1 MKRKTRRSSTIRV
14 RLRAFSVSCLWVLLV
29 VACGE
34 SQSTD
39 VESAAEFRDAFLAG
53 ERSWEQVLERAAQEG
68 EVEFYH
74 WGGSEALNNW
84 MEVSARPEIEQN
96 DIRLNLRRADTR
108 DVVDL
113 VLADM
118 ATERGPGD
126 GTVDMVWING
136 ENFRTLK
143 DNNALFGS
151 FADQLPNARYYLLDA
166 DDPASSVNLFDFGTP
181 TDLMEMPWAAF
192 QYTFRIDTERLVPED
207 APRTFAELEEWM
219 QENPGRFTYVAPPQY
234 IGTTF
239 VQTLIYE
246 MNPDGTRYEPF
257 LEDPEDIGAP
267 ELARLMRP
275 AFEYLRRVEPYLLGG
290 SGDPERPGRPEYPAT
305 AGALQSRFVGGEVD
319 FDMEFGI
326 YDVDREIRAGVY
338 PETVRN
344 IIFPEAG
351 MITDKSFLAI
361 PLNAPNPAAALVAI
375 NALSAPESHLSKLVE
390 IGYAP
395 GLDVP
400 LLDPEDQ
407 RAFEAGAPDLHG
419 VTAEEL
425 SAHEAP
431 NVNARLVDIIDA
443 VWMEY
448 VAERSSRTFGDIV
461 AEAWDA
467 AVR

>member
-1 MKRKTRRSSTIRV
+1 MGFSTTGCKRNADRAVSSLI
-14 RLRAFSVSCLWVLLV
+14 LALVLA
-29 VACGE
+29 ACGG
-34 SQSTD
+34 STAND
-39 VESAAEFRDAFLAG
+39 LESAAEFREAFLEG
-53 ERSWEQVLERAAQEG
+53 ERSWEQVLERAAAEG

-84 MEVSARPEIEQN
+84 METSARPDIEQHG
-96 DIRLNLRRADTR
+96 IRLNLRRSDTR

-118 ATERGPGD
+118 AVGRGPGE
-126 GTVDMVWING
+126 GTVDLVWING

-143 DNNALFGS
+143 DNDALFGP
-151 FADQLPNARYYLLDA
+151 FAALLPNSRYYVLDP

-192 QYTFRIDTERLVPED
+192 QYTFRVDRDRITEEDT
-207 APRTFAELEEWM
+207 PRTFSELEQWM
-219 QENPGRFTYVAPPQY
+219 RRNPGRFSYVAPPHY

-239 VQTLIYE
+239 VQTLMYE
-246 MNPDGTRYEPF
+246 KNPDGTRYEPF
-257 LEDPEDIGAP
+257 LEDPAVTGAD
-267 ELARLMRP
+267 ELARLMKP

-290 SGDPERPGRPEYPAT
+290 SGVENRPGRPVYPAT
-305 AGALQSRFVGGEVD
+305 AGALQSRFVGGEID
-319 FDMEFGI
+319 FDMEYGV
-326 YDVDREIRAGVY
+326 YDVDRDIRAGVY

-344 IIFPEAG
+344 IIFPESG

-361 PLNAPNPAAALVAI
+361 PANAPNPAAALVAV
-375 NALSAPESHLSKLVE
+375 NELSSPESHLSKLVD

-395 GLDVP
+395 GLDTP
-400 LLDPEDQ
+400 LLDPAD
-407 RAFEAGAPDLHG
+407 RRVFEERAPDLHG
-419 VTAEEL
+419 VTAGEL
-425 SAHEAP
+425 SEREAP

-448 VAERSSRTFGDIV
+448 IAERSERVIEEIV
-461 AEAWDA
+461 ADAWSA